1 MTFTSYDVKV
11 SGLAWAGYKASTEY
25 KPGNADHN
33 LNRIDIGGNRFCSAC
48 GQVEI
53 VGQKGQVFM
62 LTPECPTPSAVLG
75 SYEKAVL

>member
-1 MTFTSYDVKV
+1 MMINTNNNSE
-11 SGLAWAGYKASTEY
+11 KA
-25 KPGNADHN
+25 HN

-62 LTPECPTPSAVLG
+62 LTPECPTPGAVLG
-75 SYEKAVL
+75 SYEKVAL